1 MELFVPILKQ
11 NCVGCLFKSC
21 NAVLLLTN
29 VLLTKNNNKNKHQ
42 AIFFHLSR
50 LMSWWQQTKQGIP
63 DVPHFSNA
71 SDLLLGHPAICV
83 MFLIHAMSS
92 WGFLFVGHVWKTFKE
107 RRPGCFLNRCRNEL
121 LNPFLNLYLRQ
132 TPATL
137 RMKLILVNPSFH
149 FLNLPEVTLGRYIHW
164 YIKIFAFQLSSLIS
178 TILQYNTR
186 ITLWPP
192 QPPRPKT
199 RILFQ

>member
-1 MELFVPILKQ
+1 
-11 NCVGCLFKSC
+11 
-21 NAVLLLTN
+21 
-29 VLLTKNNNKNKHQ
+29 
-42 AIFFHLSR
+42 
-50 LMSWWQQTKQGIP
+50 
-63 DVPHFSNA
+63 
-71 SDLLLGHPAICV
+71 
-83 MFLIHAMSS
+83 MSS

-178 TILQYNTR
+178 TILQYNTC
-186 ITLWPP
+186 ITLCPP
-192 QPPRPKT
+192 PPKDQDFVSVTVKPAALLAFPQRIAKLPQYRVLCVTVILGAVFNELQNLVWKMQTGTPSWSKT
-199 RILFQ
+199 GEGNSLASA